1 METPPLSSPPPSS
14 SPLSSSPLSPP
25 RKRHVAAVVVG
36 NALEFY
42 DFTTY
47 AYFAAQIGATFFPFK
62 TPFLSLLA
70 SLAAFGIGF
79 LGRPVG
85 GVLIGAYADRA
96 GRRPAMMLSFALM
109 GVAILA
115 FVLMPSYARIGIAA
129 PVLVVIIRFLQGIAV
144 GGDVGP
150 TTAFLLEAAPERR
163 RGFFAALQFSSQ
175 GLSSVCAGAI
185 GVTLASVLG
194 AQELQDWGWR
204 LALGLGA
211 AILPFGFLIRRTLPE
226 TLHPHEIATT
236 ARPPLPPRNGWLGA
250 RLPPHAWRTI
260 VLGFCMLASATVGF
274 YVVAYLTT
282 YASQFLHMKTSVS
295 LGATLVFGIANIV
308 FSALAGH
315 LSDLYGRKPV
325 MIVPRVLFLFA
336 IWPAFALLV
345 ARRDTATLLG
355 AALVLGALGQMAAVV
370 VVSLSEALPKQVRSA
385 GLATTYALAIS
396 IFGGTAQFNVTW
408 LIGATGDVM
417 VPAYYLMAATA
428 LGIVAMA
435 LMHETAPVK
444 LPGDA

>member
-1 METPPLSSPPPSS
+1 METPQ
-14 SPLSSSPLSPP
+14 P
-25 RKRHVAAVVVG
+25 RKRHVAAVVIG

-62 TPFLSLLA
+62 THFLTLLA

-85 GVLIGAYADRA
+85 GALIGAYADRA
-96 GRRPAMMLSFALM
+96 GRRPAMMLSFGLM

-129 PVLVVIIRFLQGIAV
+129 PILVVIIRFLQGIAV

-150 TTAFLLEAAPERR
+150 TTAFLLETAPERR

-175 GLSSVCAGAI
+175 GLSSVCAGAV

-211 AILPFGFLIRRTLPE
+211 VILPFGYLIRRTLPE
-226 TLHPHEIATT
+226 TLHPHEAAAIG
-236 ARPPLPPRNGWLGA
+236 RPPLPPRTA
-250 RLPPHAWRTI
+250 RTI

-295 LGATLVFGIANIV
+295 LGATLVFGLANIV

-325 MIVPRVLFLFA
+325 MIVPRVLFLIA

-345 ARRDTATLLG
+345 ARHDTATLLG

-370 VVSLSEALPKQVRSA
+370 VVSLSEALPKQVRST

-408 LIGATGDVM
+408 LIGATGDIM
-417 VPAYYLMAATA
+417 VPAYYLMAATV

-435 LMHETAPVK
+435 LMEETAPVK
-444 LPGDA
+444 TANLPLVGRSTT